1 MNSFGHI
8 FKITT
13 WGESHGPAVGVVIDG
28 CPSGIELGPDEIT
41 AYLKNNDRP
50 IEAIATKRVESNIAE
65 LLSGINNGKTI
76 GTPISILIK
85 NNDIKKEDYKDIE
98 EVFRPGHGD
107 YTYFKKYNIT
117 KISGGGRASGRECIA
132 RLAAGYVAE
141 KIIKKNYKNF
151 EIKTEIIEIAG
162 LKITDEKTKLNA
174 IKKAQEIGKLDDSTG
189 GKVKLTVSGIPAGVG
204 EPVFDGIDAK
214 IASALMSI
222 GSVKSV
228 SIGLGSECSKYCG
241 SDFNDNFTI
250 NNNEISF
257 ISNNNGG
264 ILAGITNGND
274 LEVILS
280 VKPTPSINTVKIGAT
295 NNNDL
300 QKIKIKG
307 RHDINITPRIAPI
320 AKAMISL
327 VLVDELIIC
336 GKICK
341 DKFDEKQ

>member
-1 MNSFGHI
+1 MNSFGYI

-28 CPSGIELGPDEIT
+28 CPSGIELDQDEIT

-50 IEAIATKRVESNIAE
+50 IEEIATKRVEPNSVE

-85 NNDIKKEDYKDIE
+85 NKDIKKEDYKDIE

-107 YTYFKKYNIT
+107 YTYYKKYNIT
-117 KISGGGRASGRECIA
+117 KISGGGRASGRECIT
-132 RLAAGYVAE
+132 RLAAGYIAE
-141 KIIKKNYKNF
+141 KIIKKIYNNF

-162 LKITDEKTKLNA
+162 IKITDEPTKLNA
-174 IKKAQEIGKLDDSTG
+174 IRKAQEIGKLDDSTG
-189 GKVKLTVSGIPAGVG
+189 GKIKLIVSGIPAGVG

-228 SIGLGSECSKYCG
+228 SIGLGNECSKYCG

-264 ILAGITNGND
+264 ILAGITNGNN

-295 NNNDL
+295 NNNNL

-341 DKFDEKQ
+341 DKI

>member
-1 MNSFGHI
+1 MNSFGYI

-28 CPSGIELGPDEIT
+28 CPSGIELDPDEIT
-41 AYLKNNDRP
+41 TYLKENDRP
-50 IEAIATKRVESNIAE
+50 IEEIATKRVEPNFVE

-85 NNDIKKEDYKDIE
+85 NKDIKKEDYKDLE
-98 EVFRPGHGD
+98 DVFRPGHGD
-107 YTYFKKYNIT
+107 YTYYKKYNIT
-117 KISGGGRASGRECIA
+117 KISGGGRASGRECIT
-132 RLAAGYVAE
+132 RLAAGYIAE
-141 KIIKKNYKNF
+141 KIIKKIYKDF

-162 LKITDEKTKLNA
+162 IKITDDITKLNA

-189 GKVKLTVSGIPAGVG
+189 GKVKITVSGIPAGVG

-228 SIGLGSECSKYCG
+228 SIGLGIECSKYCG
-241 SDFNDNFTI
+241 SDFNDDFTI

-257 ISNNNGG
+257 LSNNNGG
-264 ILAGITNGND
+264 ILAGITNGNN

-295 NNNDL
+295 NNNNL
-300 QKIKIKG
+300 QRIKIKG

-320 AKAMISL
+320 AKAMVSL

-341 DKFDEKQ
+341 DKIR